1 MSSIDDPKWG
11 IWSHLVGR
19 DSVVRNMYQSDISF
33 GTLVSLIRSEGCY
46 SDDYMYYV
54 SDDHKGIEGLEKISS
69 EDDVQ

>member
-11 IWSHLVGR
+11 ILFHLEGR

-33 GTLVSLIRSEGCY
+33 VTLISLIRSEGCC

-54 SDDHKGIEGLEKISS
+54 SDAHKAIEGLEKISS